1 MPNTLYTSSNGGL
14 WTRPVNEGTPR
25 RLAEWHFRSWC
36 VQALFATG
44 DSESSVFHA
53 QYRSSVYRTFQVPAS
68 AFGWLTRSLFPA
80 SGSVRPRTLTADA
93 SHVVFAEDDGDVFV
107 LPRSGGTPLLL
118 GTGSIAS
125 GPTTQTLVASTGTFA
140 YFSSATGIF
149 KVPITGGA
157 ATSFV
162 SVSEP
167 PAAMAI
173 DGGYLYWACRGC
185 GTVMRRPLSGG
196 SSTTV
201 ATGESAP
208 HSLAFDASNI
218 YFGTNTSLK
227 RVAK

>member
-1 MPNTLYTSSNGGL
+1 
-14 WTRPVNEGTPR
+14 
-25 RLAEWHFRSWC
+25 

-53 QYRSSVYRTFQVPAS
+53 QFRSSVYRTFTAPVA
-68 AFGWLTRSLFPA
+68 AWGWLTRPLFPA
-80 SGSVRPRTLTADA
+80 SASVRPRTVTADA
-93 SHVVFAEDDGDVFV
+93 SHVLYAEDEGDVFV
-107 LPRSGGTPLLL
+107 LPRRGGAPLWL
-118 GTGSIAS
+118 GTGSVAS
-125 GPTTQTLVASTGTFA
+125 GPTAQTLVASTGTFA
-140 YFSSATGIF
+140 YFSSAASIF
-149 KVPITGGA
+149 KVPIDGGA
-157 ATSFV
+157 VTTFA
-162 SVSEP
+162 SVSEA

-185 GTVMRRPLSGG
+185 GTVVRRRMSGG

-201 ATGESAP
+201 AAGESAP